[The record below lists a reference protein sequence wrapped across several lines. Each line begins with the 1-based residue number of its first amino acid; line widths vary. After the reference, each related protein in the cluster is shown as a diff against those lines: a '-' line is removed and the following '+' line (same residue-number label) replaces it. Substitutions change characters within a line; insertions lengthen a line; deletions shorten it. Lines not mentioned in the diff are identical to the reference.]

1 MNLQLFLVLK
11 IFLSMEF
18 IVIDIG
24 ISRSRDLLSNMI
36 RSQNKSWSIHC
47 GEERAKGG
55 HSFDLVLTI
64 DFWSLLI
71 VVNALTLANW
81 TLIIC

>member
-1 MNLQLFLVLK
+1 
-11 IFLSMEF
+11 MEF

-55 HSFDLVLTI
+55 HSFGLVLTI
-64 DFWSLLI
+64 DFWI
-71 VVNALTLANW
+71 
-81 TLIIC
+81 